1 MFIDHC
7 YLSMKHLTDA
17 LTVDQIF
24 EQVQIQ
30 HFSQQIIILSK
41 VKSFLENSIL
51 INQYKQKYPN
61 NKSLVS
67 LLWNLVKILLKNGH
81 NYFNVH
87 HFFRFFFFKI
97 DRFFFNLDIQT
108 EISKE
113 LQTVRE
119 TIAAVK
125 SHVKHFSFERNKYSK
140 NEFV

>member
-1 MFIDHC
+1 
-7 YLSMKHLTDA
+7 MKHLTDA

-87 HFFRFFFFKI
+87 HFFRFFFF
-97 DRFFFNLDIQT
+97 NLDIQT

-125 SHVKHFSFERNKYSK
+125 SHVKHFSFERNKY
-140 NEFV
+140 